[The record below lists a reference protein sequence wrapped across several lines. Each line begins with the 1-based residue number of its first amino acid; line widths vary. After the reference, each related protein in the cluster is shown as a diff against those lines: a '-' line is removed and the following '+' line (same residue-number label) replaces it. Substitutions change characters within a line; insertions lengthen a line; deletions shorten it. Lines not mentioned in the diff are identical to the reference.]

1 MHSEFYRGM
10 NFKSRGLGFA
20 EVLFSIGIVSVVIVT
35 IVGTLS
41 SGLEA
46 LQKATAYNQAMII
59 GQRTIE
65 YYKSMSY
72 AFIPIHDPDPEVT
85 KTSDGFI
92 IEVTVIEATYPVS
105 PPVTPAMKYKKV
117 TVVVSKAEGVGSD
130 VKLENRRKKSSI
142 TLETIIIEN

>member
-1 MHSEFYRGM
+1 MRSEFYHGM

-72 AFIPIHDPDPEVT
+72 ASLALHDEAHPEIT
-85 KTSDGFI
+85 KTKDGFI
-92 IEVTVIEATYPVS
+92 IEVTVIEAPYTTAYPD
-105 PPVTPAMKYKKV
+105 MKYKKL
-117 TVVVSKAEGVGSD
+117 TVKVSKAEGVGSD
-130 VKLENRRKKSSI
+130 VKLKNDRKKSSV